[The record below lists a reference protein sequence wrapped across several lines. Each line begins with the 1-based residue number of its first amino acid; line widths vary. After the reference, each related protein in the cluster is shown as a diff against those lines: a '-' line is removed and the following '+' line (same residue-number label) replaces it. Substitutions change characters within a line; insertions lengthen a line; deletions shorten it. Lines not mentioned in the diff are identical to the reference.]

1 MEKLDRLVGH
11 LETLGSAVVAFS
23 GGTDS
28 TLVAWAA
35 RRALGDRTLAVTAL
49 SESLSAADAESTR
62 ALARR
67 IGVAHEEIS
76 YSELAI
82 PGYAENGPDRC
93 YLCKGELFRRLA
105 ELARERDYSTVL
117 DGTNAD
123 DTSDYRPGR
132 RAAEELAVRSPLAEL
147 GWSKAVVREALKELD
162 LPVWDKPSSPCLS
175 SRVPYGD
182 PITREK
188 LAEIARAE
196 AALRELGFR
205 ELRVRHPGAP
215 RASSCRRR
223 RWRASSR
230 TGSPTRSCG
239 ACARRASPSS
249 RSTSRG
255 CAPARSTGCCPPQRG
270 NVARLAD
277 RGVPQ
282 AEHGVRVDR
291 P

>member
-1 MEKLDRLVGH
+1 MAELDTLVAH
-11 LETLGSAVVAFS
+11 LRPLGSAVVAFS

-35 RRALGDRTLAVTAL
+35 QRALGARALAVTAL
-49 SESLSAADAESTR
+49 SESLPTADAESTR

-67 IGVAHEEIS
+67 IGVAHEQIS

-82 PGYAENGPDRC
+82 PGYAENGADRC
-93 YLCKGELFRRLA
+93 YLCKGELFRRLV
-105 ELARERDYSTVL
+105 ELARGREYSTVL

-132 RAAEELAVRSPLAEL
+132 RAAEELAVRSPLVEL
-147 GWSKAVVREALKELD
+147 GWSKAGVREALKELD

-188 LAEIARAE
+188 LEQIGRAE

-205 ELRVRHPGAP
+205 ELRVRHH
-215 RASSCRRR
+215 
-223 RWRASSR
+223 
-230 TGSPTRSCG
+230 GST
-239 ACARRASPSS
+239 ARIELPKAEM
-249 RSTSRG
+249 
-255 CAPARSTGCCPPQRG
+255 AR
-270 NVARLAD
+270 VLAD
-277 RGVPQ
+277 GL
-282 AEHGVRVDR
+282 ADEIVRRVRAAGFAFVALDLEGLR
-291 P
+291 SGSLNRLLPTAKR

>member
-11 LETLGSAVVAFS
+11 LEALGSAVVAFS

-35 RRALGDRTLAVTAL
+35 QRALGDRALAVTAL
-49 SESLSAADAESTR
+49 SESLSTADAESTR

-105 ELARERDYSTVL
+105 ELARGREYSTVV

-132 RAAEELAVRSPLAEL
+132 RAAEELAVRSPLVEL
-147 GWSKAVVREALKELD
+147 GWSKTGVREALKELD

-188 LAEIARAE
+188 LEQIGRAE

-205 ELRVRHPGAP
+205 ELRVRHH
-215 RASSCRRR
+215 
-223 RWRASSR
+223 
-230 TGSPTRSCG
+230 GST
-239 ACARRASPSS
+239 ARIELPKAEM
-249 RSTSRG
+249 
-255 CAPARSTGCCPPQRG
+255 AR
-270 NVARLAD
+270 VLAD
-277 RGVPQ
+277 GL
-282 AEHGVRVDR
+282 ADEIVRRVRAVGFAFVALDLEGLR
-291 P
+291 SGSLNRLLPTLENR